1 MIMNKIE
8 LIGLDEIVNYE
19 KLDNGL
25 DVYIL
30 EKKDYH
36 TSSAY
41 FITNFGAIDNIFKT
55 EKNDEYNT
63 YPFGIAHFLEH
74 KLFEGPNGKKV
85 MDVYSKLGAA
95 CNAFTNY
102 KTTAFYF
109 TTSENFPKCLN
120 YLLDFVQE
128 PYLTEEN
135 VEKEKGIIIEELHM
149 NKDNIGKNMYF
160 NTMNSL
166 FKNIP
171 YSHQIVGEEEDIND
185 ITKEKL
191 MDCHTTFY
199 NPSNMCLIVVSNMDS
214 EKVIE
219 IIKKNQ
225 NKKIFKNIMID
236 KKEIIEPYE
245 VNKEYFEFYDNTS
258 KINISYNFKI
268 KFDDFNI
275 SKSKL
280 GSYINILFAT
290 NFGNLSEFRLNLK
303 KDKIIDSMSYSID
316 FYGDY
321 LIISIDVTVDK
332 DEKEAIEKIE
342 EKIKNMDYNEED
354 FNLIKKSIISSYIYG
369 FSSVNSIINY
379 LYNEYYFNGKIEGN
393 RFLEKKDL
401 NYEEFKL
408 VVSKLSLDN
417 KSIVV
422 MKPNKKEE

>member
-1 MIMNKIE
+1 M
-8 LIGLDEIVNYE
+8 
-19 KLDNGL
+19 
-25 DVYIL
+25 
-30 EKKDYH
+30 
-36 TSSAY
+36 
-41 FITNFGAIDNIFKT
+41 
-55 EKNDEYNT
+55 
-63 YPFGIAHFLEH
+63 
-74 KLFEGPNGKKV
+74 
-85 MDVYSKLGAA
+85 
-95 CNAFTNY
+95 
-102 KTTAFYF
+102 
-109 TTSENFPKCLN
+109 
-120 YLLDFVQE
+120 
-128 PYLTEEN
+128 
-135 VEKEKGIIIEELHM
+135 
-149 NKDNIGKNMYF
+149 
-160 NTMNSL
+160 
-166 FKNIP
+166 
-171 YSHQIVGEEEDIND
+171 
-185 ITKEKL
+185 
-191 MDCHTTFY
+191 
-199 NPSNMCLIVVSNMDS
+199 
-214 EKVIE
+214 
-219 IIKKNQ
+219 
-225 NKKIFKNIMID
+225 
-236 KKEIIEPYE
+236 
-245 VNKEYFEFYDNTS
+245 
-258 KINISYNFKI
+258 
-268 KFDDFNI
+268 DDFNI

-369 FSSVNSIINY
+369 FSSVSSIINY